1 MYQQEERDWHKSA
14 IKYYQSYRILQ
25 FLGYTKQGLNMLL
38 SSVEKLLKTLIAI
51 RLNLSE
57 KELRERYNHSLKR
70 LLADSNLDEKEF
82 PNIFGISNKFQYNKI
97 RYEFEVIPNIIN
109 LNLRELDAEIKKIS
123 RLVMMAYNKKHHTC
137 ANPEYWPIKNQ
148 YLKYKEYF
156 LNRALK
162 GRDDI
167 LRIDCT

>member
-38 SSVEKLLKTLIAI
+38 TSVEKLLKTLIAI

-109 LNLRELDAEIKKIS
+109 TIKTIAIIPITLKIS
-123 RLVMMAYNKKHHTC
+123 FFITFIHFFS
-137 ANPEYWPIKNQ
+137 
-148 YLKYKEYF
+148 LKYY
-156 LNRALK
+156 LPN
-162 GRDDI
+162 
-167 LRIDCT
+167 